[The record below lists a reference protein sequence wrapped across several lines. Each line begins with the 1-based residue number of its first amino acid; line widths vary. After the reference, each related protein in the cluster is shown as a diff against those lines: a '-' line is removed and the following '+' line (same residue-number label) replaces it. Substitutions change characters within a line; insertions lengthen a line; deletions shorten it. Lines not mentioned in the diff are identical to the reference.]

1 MIRRM
6 SRVVK
11 PLPHDLDD
19 PATVASPSLERPDEL
34 LALALAAA
42 RGDGA
47 AAGSLLIH
55 VGGSMLIVVRKVLG
69 RSMDVDDVVQDAVI
83 GFIQGLPTFR
93 GECSV
98 AHFAKRIALLTALA
112 ARRRARQRALLA
124 EVVYEPVDEL
134 PSIGERSPLDLALA
148 SRRRLVMGRL
158 LDELPQAVAEA
169 LALHFFLGYTVD
181 EIAAT
186 EAISPNTVWSRLRLG
201 KQALRRRLAG
211 DAALAELLREK
222 G

>member
-1 MIRRM
+1 MTGSM

-11 PLPHDLDD
+11 PLRQDLDD
-19 PATVASPSLERPDEL
+19 LDDSAAPGPALERPDEL

-42 RGDGA
+42 RGDGG
-47 AAGSLLIH
+47 AAGSLLLH

-83 GFIQGLPTFR
+83 GLIQGLPTFR

-112 ARRRARQRALLA
+112 ARRRTRQRAQLA

-134 PSIGERSPLDLALA
+134 PNSGERSPLDLALA
-148 SRRRLVMGRL
+148 SRRRLVVGRL
-158 LDELPQAVAEA
+158 LEELPQAVAEA
-169 LALHFFLGYTVD
+169 LALHFFLGY
-181 EIAAT
+181 
-186 EAISPNTVWSRLRLG
+186 
-201 KQALRRRLAG
+201 
-211 DAALAELLREK
+211 
-222 G
+222 

>member
-1 MIRRM
+1 MTARM

-11 PLPHDLDD
+11 PAPNDLDD
-19 PATVASPSLERPDEL
+19 SAAAGPSLDRPDEL

-42 RGDGA
+42 RGDGG

-98 AHFAKRIALLTALA
+98 LHFAKRIALLTALA
-112 ARRRARQRALLA
+112 SRRRARQRALLA
-124 EVVYEPVDEL
+124 E
-134 PSIGERSPLDLALA
+134 
-148 SRRRLVMGRL
+148 
-158 LDELPQAVAEA
+158 
-169 LALHFFLGYTVD
+169 
-181 EIAAT
+181 
-186 EAISPNTVWSRLRLG
+186 
-201 KQALRRRLAG
+201 
-211 DAALAELLREK
+211 
-222 G
+222 